1 MITVSLAWVIDKVN
15 AKYQGGVT
23 PQVAA
28 DILIKG
34 VSTDTRTIQKD
45 DIFIALAGPNFNG
58 HEYIEVAKEKG
69 AAALIVSDSAHTIDL
84 PTLLVED
91 TRIALGQLGASVK
104 QKVAPKTIGITGS
117 SGKTTVKEMVNA
129 ILSTRGKVLA
139 TKGNFNNDI
148 GVPLTLLELTEKHD
162 YAVIEMGANHQGEIE
177 YTCNLVQPDVAT
189 IINAAPA
196 HIEGFGSLFGVARA
210 KSEIIKGLGSEA
222 VAILNH
228 DSQFF
233 EFWQGK
239 SNTQQ
244 ILTFSYES
252 TKGDFHANKVSIN
265 QEGCAEFEL
274 ATPIGKV
281 AIKLRVPGVHNVGN
295 AVLSAA
301 LAISVGANLANV
313 QKGLFN
319 MQSVAGRLAV
329 KLLTP
334 NLRILD
340 DTYNANVGSVKAAI
354 DLLASF
360 KGFRVFVFGDMG
372 ELGDQTNMYHQQIGE
387 YAFDHKIDALISCGP
402 LSVHASCAMQDKGMA
417 CGDNAAAFEALINL
431 IGPILSQASTND
443 KPATNPNSL
452 TLNNRASQIE
462 HSQAVTILVKGSR
475 SARMEKVVEAL
486 MAFDFGLADNNLLL
500 SNLPLGN
507 LSSENKDPA

>member
-1 MITVSLAWVIDKVN
+1 MISVSLAWIIDKVH

-23 PQVAA
+23 PQASA
-28 DILIKG
+28 DTIIKG
-34 VSTDTRTIQKD
+34 VSTDTRTLQKGD
-45 DIFIALAGPNFNG
+45 LFIALIGPNFNG
-58 HEYIEVAKEKG
+58 HEYIQIAKDKG
-69 AAALIVSDSAHTIDL
+69 AGAIIVSDITHKVDV
-84 PTLLVED
+84 PTLIVDD
-91 TRIALGQLGASVK
+91 TRIALGQLGAAVK
-104 QKVAPKTIGITGS
+104 KKVAPKTIGITGS

-148 GVPLTLLELTEKHD
+148 GVPLTLLELNEKHD

-177 YTCNLVQPDVAT
+177 YTCSLVNPDVAT

-210 KSEIIKGLGSEA
+210 KSEIIKGLSSEA

-239 SNTQQ
+239 SNTEQV
-244 ILTFSYES
+244 LTFSYES
-252 TKGDFHANKVSIN
+252 TKGDFHATKVSIN
-265 QEGCAEFEL
+265 HEGCAEFEL
-274 ATPIGKV
+274 VTPIGSV

-295 AVLSAA
+295 AVVSAA
-301 LAISVGANLANV
+301 LAVSAGANLDNV

-329 KLLTP
+329 KLLAP
-334 NLRILD
+334 NVRVLD

-372 ELGDQTNMYHQQIGE
+372 ELGDQTIMYHQQIGE
-387 YAFDHKIDALISCGP
+387 YAFDHNIDALISCGP
-402 LSVHASCAMQDKGMA
+402 LSEHASSAMQNKGMA
-417 CGDNAAAFEALINL
+417 CTDNTGAFEALIKL
-431 IGPILSQASTND
+431 IGPIFSHANTSD
-443 KPATNPNSL
+443 KPSTVTENIF
-452 TLNNRASQIE
+452 LNNTATQIE
-462 HSQAVTILVKGSR
+462 QSQPVTILVKGSR
-475 SARMEKVVEAL
+475 SARMEEVVESL
-486 MAFDFGLADNNLLL
+486 MTFDFNTALDKSPSQNLT
-500 SNLPLGN
+500 SD
-507 LSSENKDPA
+507 NKDSA

>member
-1 MITVSLAWVIDKVN
+1 MIAVSLAWIIDKLN

-23 PQVAA
+23 PQTAA
-28 DILIKG
+28 DIIIKG
-34 VSTDTRTIQKD
+34 VSTDTRSLQKGD
-45 DIFIALAGPNFNG
+45 LFIALVGPNFNG
-58 HEYIEVAKEKG
+58 HDYIQTAKEKG
-69 AAALIVSDSAHTIDL
+69 AGAVIVSDDSYTLDL
-84 PTLLVED
+84 PTLLVCD
-91 TRIALGQLGASVK
+91 TRIALGQLGAAVK
-104 QKVAPKTIGITGS
+104 QKLAPKTIGITGS
-117 SGKTTVKEMVNA
+117 SGKTTVKEMVYA

-148 GVPLTLLELTEKHD
+148 GVPLTLLALTEEHD
-162 YAVIEMGANHQGEIE
+162 FAVIEMGANHQGEIE
-177 YTCNLVQPDVAT
+177 YTCNLVKPDVAT

-210 KSEIIKGLGSEA
+210 KSEIIKGLDSEA

-239 SNTQQ
+239 SNTKQ

-265 QEGCAEFEL
+265 HDGCAEFEL
-274 ATPIGKV
+274 VTPIGNV

-329 KLLTP
+329 KLITP
-334 NLRILD
+334 NLRVLD

-360 KGFRVFVFGDMG
+360 KGKKVFVFGDMG

-387 YAFDHKIDALISCGP
+387 YALDNNIDALISCGP
-402 LSVHASCAMQDKGMA
+402 LSEYASTAMLDKGIA
-417 CGDNAAAFEALINL
+417 CSNNTAAFDALIKL
-431 IGPILSQASTND
+431 IGSIFKNINSTDND
-443 KPATNPNSL
+443 ANNSPKVY
-452 TLNNRASQIE
+452 LNNSANQIE
-462 HSQAVTILVKGSR
+462 QSLPVTILVKGSR
-475 SARMEKVVEAL
+475 SAQMEQIVEAL
-486 MAFDFGLADNNLLL
+486 MAFDFSPASD
-500 SNLPLGN
+500 NLPP
-507 LSSENKDPA
+507 ENKDPA